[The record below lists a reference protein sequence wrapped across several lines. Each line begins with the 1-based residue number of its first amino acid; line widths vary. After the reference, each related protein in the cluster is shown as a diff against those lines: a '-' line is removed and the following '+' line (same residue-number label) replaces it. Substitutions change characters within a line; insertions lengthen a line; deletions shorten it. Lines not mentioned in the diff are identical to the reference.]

1 MSNTDT
7 LVNKPKFGIGDK
19 VEKAVGDYHPTGEI
33 RAVFTNKAGGIRYVM
48 EFDLIPGMLHIFSEH
63 QLAFKP
69 SNSNYV

>member
-1 MSNTDT
+1 MGKTNVI
-7 LVNKPKFGIGDK
+7 VNRPKFDIGDK
-19 VEKAVGDYHPTGEI
+19 VEKVIGDYHPTGEI
-33 RAVFTNKAGGIRYVM
+33 RAVFFNKEGGVRYVM